1 MIRSSRTL
9 LVAYFVAMGGFL
21 ALDACWL
28 TFMGPRL
35 YRPQLGGLMA
45 SAVDWTAAVLFYVLY
60 MTGILLFAVV
70 PALESG
76 RPAGAVARGAVFGL
90 IAYATYD
97 LTNQATLLG
106 WPWSVTAADL
116 VWGTFASG
124 IAAGLSAWA
133 ACLPVGHTVDQ

>member
-1 MIRSSRTL
+1 MIRSRRTL
-9 LVAYFVAMGGFL
+9 LVAYFVAMGSFL

-60 MTGILLFAVV
+60 MAGILLFAVV

-124 IAAGLSAWA
+124 IAGGLSAWA
-133 ACLPVGHTVDQ
+133 ACLPVGRTGNQ

>member
-1 MIRSSRTL
+1 MIRSGRTL
-9 LVAYFVAMGGFL
+9 LVAYFVAMGSFL

-45 SAVDWTAAVLFYVLY
+45 SSVDWMAAVLFYVLY
-60 MTGILLFAVV
+60 LAGILVFAVV
-70 PALESG
+70 PASESG
-76 RPAGAVARGAVFGL
+76 RPAGAIARGAVFGL
-90 IAYATYD
+90 IAYSTYD
-97 LTNQATLLG
+97 LTNQATLYG

-124 IAAGLSAWA
+124 IAAGISAWTTP
-133 ACLPVGHTVDQ
+133 LPASHTVEQ